1 MSEKNEQVNI
11 RPAAMSMEFFKQAFF
26 DRTPKERIPE
36 LLNCLP
42 DADRKAFEAYLKEE
56 ANKRYM

>member
-1 MSEKNEQVNI
+1 MSGNIEKVNI
-11 RPAAMSMEFFKQAFF
+11 RPAAMSCEFFKKAFY

-42 DADRKAFEAYLKEE
+42 DEDRKAFEAYLKEE
-56 ANKRYM
+56 ADKRYM